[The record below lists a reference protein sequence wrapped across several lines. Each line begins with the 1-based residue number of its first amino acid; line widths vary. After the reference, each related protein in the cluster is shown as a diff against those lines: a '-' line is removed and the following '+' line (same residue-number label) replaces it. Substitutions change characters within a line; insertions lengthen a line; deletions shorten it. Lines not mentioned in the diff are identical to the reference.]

1 MSTETTATAAQAGQ
15 SDGQRGASHV
25 GSGDLVLPSGSV
37 RIHIENAKAA
47 GCENADQITGYL
59 AERLNFWIAEAAAI
73 AKERG
78 ELFRAGEAMRAAYV
92 ADATDKPRCVDQWD
106 EAAQPV
112 RDMIASLGQNA
123 SDEPRGQNTK

>member
-1 MSTETTATAAQAGQ
+1 MSVEQALEKGQ
-15 SDGQRGASHV
+15 SKGV
-25 GSGDLVLPSGSV
+25 GCGELVLPSGSI
-37 RIHIENAKAA
+37 RRHIENAKAA

-59 AERLNFWIAEAAAI
+59 AARLNFWIAEAAAI

-92 ADATDKPRCVDQWD
+92 AHIGTEKSQRVNQWD

-112 RDMIASLGQNA
+112 RDMIASLGQNG
-123 SDEPRGQNTK
+123 SHEPRG